1 MSVKVIS
8 VKNLSFRYNST
19 EVLSD
24 VSFDVMAGDYV
35 GLAGP
40 NGSGKTTLVRSLL
53 GLLKPSAG
61 TVSVFGKGPSE
72 FQEWGKIGYLP
83 QKFMAS
89 YHHFPATVK
98 EVVSMGLL
106 SKKRFPK
113 RMGSSDERAIDKTLE
128 FAGILDI
135 KNKLIHELSG
145 GQQQRVF
152 IARTIVNEP
161 QLLILDEPTLAIDPE
176 TRERFFSI
184 LENFNQQRQTTIILV
199 THDIGSIGK
208 YASKILC
215 LDKRMLFYG
224 TLEEFCRSTDMS
236 HLFGSLSQHLICHRH
251 E

>member
-1 MSVKVIS
+1 MSIEVIS
-8 VKNLSFRYNST
+8 AKNLSFRYNSG

-24 VSFDVMAGDYV
+24 ISFDVMPGDYV

-53 GLLKPSAG
+53 GFLKPSAG
-61 TVSVFGKGPSE
+61 TVSVFGKGPSD
-72 FQEWGKIGYLP
+72 FQEWYKIGYLP

-98 EVVSMGLL
+98 EIVTMGLL

-113 RMGSSDERAIDKTLE
+113 RIGASDEMAIDQALE
-128 FAGILDI
+128 FVGILDI

-161 QLLILDEPTLAIDPE
+161 QLLILDEPTVAIDPE